1 MPERSRSILE
11 TYNCLVRYKE
21 ILAILVKYGYKDLLM
36 KINPSENKD
45 INEVLKD
52 GNAVP
57 PESVTALSGAE
68 RFRLLLESLGTTFIK
83 FGQILSTRNDILPED
98 YCAELKKLQDKVPPF
113 PDEEAKAIIKE
124 ELGKTTDELFQSFSE
139 KPVAC
144 ASIAQVYKATLP
156 SGEIVAIKIRR
167 PNIEKKIQ
175 SDLAIMEDLS
185 RLLEKYVQ
193 EARAIRPTTLVR
205 EFGRQLQQEM
215 NLLVEANNLERFNIL
230 NQNESR
236 LKLVKLYRDL
246 STSHILTME
255 FVTGTKISNTEK
267 LRSLNLD
274 LKTIAKNG
282 ASVIISQIFDQGFYH
297 GDPHPGNILVQDDG
311 RICFLDFGAMG
322 KLTKEQRML
331 LAEGLVA
338 VVRRRDDELLRVVL
352 KLSSNGD
359 DIKDTKELGRDI
371 SDFVDTYAYLPLNRI
386 KVDEILNDLTKLLTK
401 HGIIL
406 PPEISTLVKV
416 LAMLDGTYLAIDPDF
431 QVMEVMKPYAQ
442 KLVLEKFDPKRLASD
457 MTHTSAE
464 LYRLLRDLPDEARS
478 IIKTIKKAEL
488 KVSVSSGNLKQVLR
502 TFDKDANRLSYAL
515 IVSALLLASALL
527 LHTHTPPVWHEVSIL
542 GIVGLIASATMGLWL
557 LIAIARSG
565 HL

>member
-52 GNAVP
+52 GNTVP

>member
-52 GNAVP
+52 GDTVP
-57 PESVTALSGAE
+57 PESVQALSGAE

-98 YCAELKKLQDKVPPF
+98 YCAELKMLQDKVPPF

-167 PNIEKKIQ
+167 PNIEKRIQ
-175 SDLAIMEDLS
+175 ADLAIMEDLS

-267 LRSLNLD
+267 LKSLNLD

-386 KVDEILNDLTKLLTK
+386 KVDEILNDLMKLLTK

>member
-1 MPERSRSILE
+1 MPDRSRSILE

-21 ILAILVKYGYKDLLM
+21 ILTILAKYGYRDLLL
-36 KINPSENKD
+36 KINSSENKD
-45 INEVLKD
+45 LNEVLKD
-52 GNAVP
+52 KSAEA
-57 PESVTALSGAE
+57 PESVKALSGAV

-113 PDEEAKAIIKE
+113 PDEDAKAIIKD
-124 ELGKTTDELFQSFSE
+124 ELGKSTDELFQSFSE

-156 SGEIVAIKIRR
+156 NGEVVAIKIRR

-193 EARAIRPTTLVR
+193 EARAIRPTALVK
-205 EFGRQLQQEM
+205 EFGRQLRQET
-215 NLLVEANNLERFNIL
+215 NLLNEAANLERFNIQ
-230 NQNESR
+230 NQNEPR

-246 STSHILTME
+246 TTSHILTME
-255 FVTGTKISNTEK
+255 FVTGTKISDTEK

-282 ASVIISQIFDQGFYH
+282 ASIILSQIFDQGFFH

-311 RICFLDFGAMG
+311 RLCFLDFGAMG

-338 VVRRRDDELLRVVL
+338 VVRRKDDELLRAVL
-352 KLSSNGD
+352 KLSANGD
-359 DIKDTKELGRDI
+359 DIKDAKELGRDI

-386 KVDEILNDLTKLLTK
+386 KVDEILNDLMKLLTK
-401 HGIIL
+401 HGILL

-416 LAMLDGTYLAIDPDF
+416 LAMLDGTYLAIDPEF
-431 QVMEVMKPYAQ
+431 QVMEEIKPYAQ
-442 KLVLEKFDPKRLASD
+442 KLVLEKYDPKRLASD

-464 LYRLLRDLPDEARS
+464 LYRLLRDLPDEARDL
-478 IIKTIKKAEL
+478 IKTIKKAEIKL
-488 KVSVSSGNLKQVLR
+488 SISSTNLKQVLR

-542 GIVGLIASATMGLWL
+542 GILGLIASATMGLWL

>member
-1 MPERSRSILE
+1 M
-11 TYNCLVRYKE
+11 
-21 ILAILVKYGYKDLLM
+21 
-36 KINPSENKD
+36 
-45 INEVLKD
+45 KD
-52 GNAVP
+52 GNTVP
-57 PESVTALSGAE
+57 PESVQALSGAE

-113 PDEEAKAIIKE
+113 PDEQAKAIIKE

-167 PNIEKKIQ
+167 PNIEKRIQ
-175 SDLAIMEDLS
+175 ADLAIMEDLS

-464 LYRLLRDLPDEARS
+464 LYRLLRDLPDEARDL
-478 IIKTIKKAEL
+478 IKTIKKAEIKL
-488 KVSVSSGNLKQVLR
+488 SLSSTNLKQVLR

>member
-1 MPERSRSILE
+1 MPDRSRSILE

-21 ILAILVKYGYKDLLM
+21 ILTILVKYGYRDLLM
-36 KINPSENKD
+36 KINSSENKD
-45 INEVLKD
+45 LNDVLKEA
-52 GNAVP
+52 GTVP
-57 PESVTALSGAE
+57 PESVSALSGAE

-83 FGQILSTRNDILPED
+83 FGQILSTRNDILPEE
-98 YCAELKKLQDKVPPF
+98 YCEELKKLQDKVPPF
-113 PDEEAKAIIKE
+113 PDEDAKNIIKE
-124 ELGKTTDELFQSFSE
+124 ELGKDVTELFQSFSD

-144 ASIAQVYKATLP
+144 ASIAQVYKATLHT
-156 SGEIVAIKIRR
+156 GEVVAIKIRR
-167 PNIEKKIQ
+167 PNIEKKIL

-185 RLLEKYVQ
+185 RLLEKHIQ
-193 EARAIRPTTLVR
+193 EARAIRPTNMVK

-215 NLLVEANNLERFNIL
+215 NLLVEANNLERFNI
-230 NQNESR
+230 QNANEPR
-236 LKLVKLYRDL
+236 LRLVKLYRKYC
-246 STSHILTME
+246 TSHILTME
-255 FVTGTKISNTEK
+255 FMTGTKISDTEK
-267 LRSLNLD
+267 LKSLNLD

-282 ASVIISQIFDQGFYH
+282 ASVIISQIFEQGFFH

-322 KLTKEQRML
+322 KLTKEQRMI

-338 VVRRRDDELLRVVL
+338 VVRRKDDELLRAVL
-352 KLSSNGD
+352 KLSANGD
-359 DIKDTKELGRDI
+359 DITDTKELGRDI
-371 SDFVDTYAYLPLNRI
+371 SDFVDTYAYLPLNQI
-386 KVDEILNDLTKLLTK
+386 KVDEILNDLMKLLTK

-406 PPEISTLVKV
+406 PPEITTLVKV
-416 LAMLDGTYLAIDPDF
+416 LAMLDGTGLALDPEF
-431 QVMEVMKPYAQ
+431 QVMEEIKPFAQ
-442 KLVLEKFDPKRLASD
+442 KLVLQKFDPARLASD

-464 LYRLLRDLPDEARS
+464 LYRLLRDLPDEARDL
-478 IIKTIKKAEL
+478 IKTIKKAEIKL
-488 KVSVSSGNLKQVLR
+488 SLSSTNLKQVLR

-515 IVSALLLASALL
+515 IVSALLLSSALL

>member
-1 MPERSRSILE
+1 MPDRSRSILE

-45 INEVLKD
+45 LNEVLKD
-52 GNAVP
+52 GNTVP
-57 PESVTALSGAE
+57 PESVIALSGAE

-113 PDEEAKAIIKE
+113 PDEQAKAIIKE

-167 PNIEKKIQ
+167 PNIEKRIQ
-175 SDLAIMEDLS
+175 ADLAIMEDLS

>member
-1 MPERSRSILE
+1 MPDRSRSILE

-21 ILAILVKYGYKDLLM
+21 ILTILVKYGYRDLLM
-36 KINPSENKD
+36 KINSSENKD
-45 INEVLKD
+45 LNDVLKEA
-52 GNAVP
+52 GTVP
-57 PESVTALSGAE
+57 PESVSALSGAE

-83 FGQILSTRNDILPED
+83 FGQILSTRNDILPEE
-98 YCAELKKLQDKVPPF
+98 YCEELKKLQDKVPPF
-113 PDEEAKAIIKE
+113 PDEDAKNIIKE
-124 ELGKTTDELFQSFSE
+124 ELGKDVTELFQSFSE

-144 ASIAQVYKATLP
+144 ASIAQVYKATLHT
-156 SGEIVAIKIRR
+156 GEVVAIKIRR
-167 PNIEKKIQ
+167 PNIEKKIL

-185 RLLEKYVQ
+185 RLLEKHIQ
-193 EARAIRPTTLVR
+193 EARTIRPTNMVK

-215 NLLVEANNLERFNIL
+215 NLLVEANNLERFNI
-230 NQNESR
+230 QNANEPR
-236 LKLVKLYRDL
+236 LRLVKLYREYC
-246 STSHILTME
+246 TSHILTME
-255 FVTGTKISNTEK
+255 FMTGTKISDTEK
-267 LRSLNLD
+267 LKSLNLD

-282 ASVIISQIFDQGFYH
+282 ASVIISQIFEQGFFH

-322 KLTKEQRML
+322 KLTKEQRMI

-338 VVRRRDDELLRVVL
+338 VVRRKDDELLRAVL
-352 KLSSNGD
+352 KLSANGD
-359 DIKDTKELGRDI
+359 DITDTKELGRDI
-371 SDFVDTYAYLPLNRI
+371 SDFVDTYAYLPLNQI
-386 KVDEILNDLTKLLTK
+386 KVDEILNDLMKLLTK

-406 PPEISTLVKV
+406 PPEITTLVKV
-416 LAMLDGTYLAIDPDF
+416 LAMLDGTGLALDPEF

-515 IVSALLLASALL
+515 IVSALLLASALI
-527 LHTHTPPVWHEVSIL
+527 LHTHTPPVWHNISIL
-542 GIVGLIASATMGLWL
+542 GIIGLAISGTMGLWL

>member
-21 ILAILVKYGYKDLLM
+21 ILTILVKYGYKDLLM
-36 KINPSENKD
+36 KINSSENKD
-45 INEVLKD
+45 LDEVLKD
-52 GNAVP
+52 KSAEA
-57 PESVTALSGAE
+57 PESVQALSGAE

-98 YCAELKKLQDKVPPF
+98 YCAELKKLQDTVPPF

-156 SGEIVAIKIRR
+156 NGEVVAIKIRR

-193 EARAIRPTTLVR
+193 EARAIRPTALVK

-230 NQNESR
+230 NQNETR

-267 LRSLNLD
+267 LKSLNLD

-478 IIKTIKKAEL
+478 IIKTIKKAEIKL
-488 KVSVSSGNLKQVLR
+488 SISSTNLKQVLR

>member
-1 MPERSRSILE
+1 MPDRSRSILE

-52 GNAVP
+52 GNTVP
-57 PESVTALSGAE
+57 PESVQALSGAE

-83 FGQILSTRNDILPED
+83 FGQILSTRNDIRPED

-113 PDEEAKAIIKE
+113 PDEQAKAIIKE

-156 SGEIVAIKIRR
+156 NGEIVAIKIRR
-167 PNIEKKIQ
+167 PNIEKRIQ
-175 SDLAIMEDLS
+175 ADLAIMEDLS

-193 EARAIRPTTLVR
+193 EARAIRPTALVK
-205 EFGRQLQQEM
+205 EFGRQLRQET
-215 NLLVEANNLERFNIL
+215 NLLNEAANLERFNIL

-246 STSHILTME
+246 TTSHILTME
-255 FVTGTKISNTEK
+255 FVTGTKISDTEK
-267 LRSLNLD
+267 LQSLNLD

-282 ASVIISQIFDQGFYH
+282 TSIILSQIFDQGFFH

-311 RICFLDFGAMG
+311 RLCFLDFGAMG

-331 LAEGLVA
+331 LAEALVA
-338 VVRRRDDELLRVVL
+338 VVRRKDDELLRAVL
-352 KLSSNGD
+352 KLSANSD
-359 DIKDTKELGRDI
+359 DIKDAKELGRDI

-386 KVDEILNDLTKLLTK
+386 KIDEILNDLIKLLTK
-401 HGIIL
+401 HGILL

-416 LAMLDGTYLAIDPDF
+416 LAMLDGTGLALDPEF
-431 QVMEVMKPYAQ
+431 QVMEEIKPFAQ
-442 KLVLEKFDPKRLASD
+442 KLVLQKFDPARLASD

-464 LYRLLRDLPDEARS
+464 LYRLLRDLPDEARDL
-478 IIKTIKKAEL
+478 IKTIKKAEIKL
-488 KVSVSSGNLKQVLR
+488 SLSSTNLKQVLR

-527 LHTHTPPVWHEVSIL
+527 LHTHTPPDWHEVSIL

>member
-52 GNAVP
+52 GNTVP
-57 PESVTALSGAE
+57 PESVIALSGAE

-167 PNIEKKIQ
+167 PNIEKRIQ
-175 SDLAIMEDLS
+175 ADLAIMEDLS

-386 KVDEILNDLTKLLTK
+386 KVDEILNDLMKLLTK

>member
-52 GNAVP
+52 GNTVP
-57 PESVTALSGAE
+57 PESVQALSGAE

-113 PDEEAKAIIKE
+113 PDEDAKAIIKE
-124 ELGKTTDELFQSFSE
+124 ELGKTTDELFQSFSD

-167 PNIEKKIQ
+167 PNIEKRIQ
-175 SDLAIMEDLS
+175 ADLAIMEDLS

-386 KVDEILNDLTKLLTK
+386 KVDEILNDLMKLLTK

>member
-1 MPERSRSILE
+1 MPDRSRSILE

-52 GNAVP
+52 GNTVP
-57 PESVTALSGAE
+57 PESVQALSGAE

-113 PDEEAKAIIKE
+113 PDEQAKAIIKE

-156 SGEIVAIKIRR
+156 NGEIVAIKIRR
-167 PNIEKKIQ
+167 PNIEKRIQ
-175 SDLAIMEDLS
+175 ADLAIMEDLS

-193 EARAIRPTTLVR
+193 EARAIRPTALVK
-205 EFGRQLQQEM
+205 EFGRQLRQET
-215 NLLVEANNLERFNIL
+215 NLLNEAANLERFNIL

-246 STSHILTME
+246 TTSHILTME
-255 FVTGTKISNTEK
+255 FVTGTKISDTEK
-267 LRSLNLD
+267 LQSLNLD

-282 ASVIISQIFDQGFYH
+282 TSIILSQIFDQGFFH

-311 RICFLDFGAMG
+311 RLCFLDFGAMG

-331 LAEGLVA
+331 LAEALVA
-338 VVRRRDDELLRVVL
+338 VVRRKDDELLRAVL
-352 KLSSNGD
+352 KLSANSD
-359 DIKDTKELGRDI
+359 DIKDAKELGRDI

-386 KVDEILNDLTKLLTK
+386 KIDEILNDLIKLLTK
-401 HGIIL
+401 HGILL

-416 LAMLDGTYLAIDPDF
+416 LAMLDGTGLALDPEF
-431 QVMEVMKPYAQ
+431 QVMEEIKPFAQ
-442 KLVLEKFDPKRLASD
+442 KLVLQKFDPARLASD

-464 LYRLLRDLPDEARS
+464 LYRLLRDLPDEARDL
-478 IIKTIKKAEL
+478 IKTIKKAEIKL
-488 KVSVSSGNLKQVLR
+488 SLSSTNLKQVLR

>member
-52 GNAVP
+52 GNTVP
-57 PESVTALSGAE
+57 PESVIALSGAE

-124 ELGKTTDELFQSFSE
+124 ELGKTTDELFQSFSD

-156 SGEIVAIKIRR
+156 NGEVVAIKIRR
-167 PNIEKKIQ
+167 PNIEKRIQ
-175 SDLAIMEDLS
+175 ADLAIMEDLS

-386 KVDEILNDLTKLLTK
+386 KVDEILNDLMRLLTK

-464 LYRLLRDLPDEARS
+464 LYRLSRDLPDEARS

>member
-52 GNAVP
+52 GNTVP
-57 PESVTALSGAE
+57 PESVIALSGAE

-167 PNIEKKIQ
+167 PNIEKRIQ
-175 SDLAIMEDLS
+175 ADLAIMEDLS

-267 LRSLNLD
+267 LKSLNLD

-386 KVDEILNDLTKLLTK
+386 KVDEILNDLMKLLTK

>member
-1 MPERSRSILE
+1 MPDRSRSILE

-21 ILAILVKYGYKDLLM
+21 ILTILVKYGYRDLLM
-36 KINPSENKD
+36 KINSSENKD
-45 INEVLKD
+45 LNDVLKEA
-52 GNAVP
+52 GTVP
-57 PESVTALSGAE
+57 PESVSALSGAE

-83 FGQILSTRNDILPED
+83 FGQILSTRNDILPEE
-98 YCAELKKLQDKVPPF
+98 YCEELKKLQDKVPPF
-113 PDEEAKAIIKE
+113 PDEDAKNIIKE
-124 ELGKTTDELFQSFSE
+124 ELGKDVTELFQSFSE

-144 ASIAQVYKATLP
+144 ASIAQVYKATLHT
-156 SGEIVAIKIRR
+156 GDVVAIKIRR
-167 PNIEKKIQ
+167 PNIEKKIL

-185 RLLEKYVQ
+185 RLLEKHIQ
-193 EARAIRPTTLVR
+193 EARAIRPTNMVK

-215 NLLVEANNLERFNIL
+215 NLLVEANNLERFNI
-230 NQNESR
+230 QNANEPR
-236 LKLVKLYRDL
+236 LRLVKLYREYC
-246 STSHILTME
+246 TSHILTME
-255 FVTGTKISNTEK
+255 FMTGTKISDTEK
-267 LRSLNLD
+267 LKSLNLD

-282 ASVIISQIFDQGFYH
+282 ASVIISQIFDQGFFH

-322 KLTKEQRML
+322 KLTKEQRMI

-338 VVRRRDDELLRVVL
+338 VVRRKDDELLRAVL
-352 KLSSNGD
+352 KLSANGD
-359 DIKDTKELGRDI
+359 DIRDTKELGRDI
-371 SDFVDTYAYLPLNRI
+371 SDFVDTYAYLPLNQI
-386 KVDEILNDLTKLLTK
+386 KVDEILNDLMKLLSK

-406 PPEISTLVKV
+406 PPEITTLVKV

-431 QVMEVMKPYAQ
+431 QVMEEIKPYAE
-442 KLVLEKFDPKRLASD
+442 KLVLEKFDPARLASD

-464 LYRLLRDLPDEARS
+464 LYRLLRDLPDEARDL
-478 IIKTIKKAEL
+478 IKTIKKAEL

-515 IVSALLLASALL
+515 IVSALLLASALI
-527 LHTHTPPVWHEVSIL
+527 LHTHTPPVWHNISIL
-542 GIVGLIASATMGLWL
+542 GIIGLAISGTMGLWL

>member
-1 MPERSRSILE
+1 MPDRSRSILE

-52 GNAVP
+52 GNTVP
-57 PESVTALSGAE
+57 PESVQALSGAE

-113 PDEEAKAIIKE
+113 PDEQAKAIIKE

-167 PNIEKKIQ
+167 PNIEKRIQ
-175 SDLAIMEDLS
+175 ADLAIMEDLS

-464 LYRLLRDLPDEARS
+464 LYRLLRDLPDEARDL
-478 IIKTIKKAEL
+478 IKTIKKAEIKL
-488 KVSVSSGNLKQVLR
+488 SLSSTNLKQVLR

>member
-36 KINPSENKD
+36 KINSSENKD
-45 INEVLKD
+45 LDEVLKD
-52 GNAVP
+52 KSAEA
-57 PESVTALSGAE
+57 PESVNELSGAE

-113 PDEEAKAIIKE
+113 PDEDAKAIIKE

-156 SGEIVAIKIRR
+156 NGEVVAIKIRR

-193 EARAIRPTTLVR
+193 EARAIRPTALVK
-205 EFGRQLQQEM
+205 EFGRQLRQET
-215 NLLVEANNLERFNIL
+215 NLLNEAANLERFNIQ
-230 NQNESR
+230 NQNEPR

-246 STSHILTME
+246 TTSHILTME
-255 FVTGTKISNTEK
+255 FVTGTKISDTEK
-267 LRSLNLD
+267 LQSLNLD

-282 ASVIISQIFDQGFYH
+282 TSIILSQIFDQGFYH

-311 RICFLDFGAMG
+311 RLCFLDFGAMG

-331 LAEGLVA
+331 LAEALVA
-338 VVRRRDDELLRVVL
+338 VVRRKDDELLRAVL
-352 KLSSNGD
+352 KLSANGD
-359 DIKDTKELGRDI
+359 DIKDAKELGRDI

-386 KVDEILNDLTKLLTK
+386 KIDEILNDLIKLLTK
-401 HGIIL
+401 HGILL

-416 LAMLDGTYLAIDPDF
+416 LAMLDGTGLALDPEF
-431 QVMEVMKPYAQ
+431 QVMEEIKPFAQ
-442 KLVLEKFDPKRLASD
+442 KLVLQKFDPARLASD

-464 LYRLLRDLPDEARS
+464 LYRLLRDLPDEARDL
-478 IIKTIKKAEL
+478 IKTIKKAEIKL
-488 KVSVSSGNLKQVLR
+488 SLSSTNLKQVLR

>member
-52 GNAVP
+52 GNTVP
-57 PESVTALSGAE
+57 PESVQALSGAE

-113 PDEEAKAIIKE
+113 PDEDAKAIIKE

-167 PNIEKKIQ
+167 PNIEKRIQ
-175 SDLAIMEDLS
+175 ADLAIMEDLS

-267 LRSLNLD
+267 LKSLNLD

>member
-52 GNAVP
+52 GNTVP
-57 PESVTALSGAE
+57 PESVQALSGAE

-113 PDEEAKAIIKE
+113 PDEQAKAIIKE

-156 SGEIVAIKIRR
+156 NGEIVAIKIRR
-167 PNIEKKIQ
+167 PNIEKRIQ
-175 SDLAIMEDLS
+175 ADLAIMEDLS

>member
-52 GNAVP
+52 GNTVP
-57 PESVTALSGAE
+57 PESVQALSGAE

-124 ELGKTTDELFQSFSE
+124 ELGKSTSELFQSFSD

-193 EARAIRPTTLVR
+193 EARAIRPTALVK
-205 EFGRQLQQEM
+205 EFGRQLRQET
-215 NLLVEANNLERFNIL
+215 NLLNEAANLERFNIQ
-230 NQNESR
+230 NQNEPR

-246 STSHILTME
+246 TTSHILTME
-255 FVTGTKISNTEK
+255 FVTGTKISDTEK
-267 LRSLNLD
+267 LQSLNLD

-282 ASVIISQIFDQGFYH
+282 TSIILSQIFDQGFFH

-311 RICFLDFGAMG
+311 RLCFLDFGAMG

-331 LAEGLVA
+331 LAEALVA
-338 VVRRRDDELLRVVL
+338 VVRRKDDELLRAVL
-352 KLSSNGD
+352 KLSANGD
-359 DIKDTKELGRDI
+359 DIKDAKELGRDI

-386 KVDEILNDLTKLLTK
+386 KIDEILNDLIKLLTK
-401 HGIIL
+401 HGILL

-416 LAMLDGTYLAIDPDF
+416 LAMLDGTGLALDPEF
-431 QVMEVMKPYAQ
+431 QVMEEIKPFAQ
-442 KLVLEKFDPKRLASD
+442 KLVLQKFDPARLASD

-515 IVSALLLASALL
+515 IVSALLLSSALL

>member
-1 MPERSRSILE
+1 MPDRSRSILE

-21 ILAILVKYGYKDLLM
+21 ILTILAKYGYRDLLL
-36 KINPSENKD
+36 KINSSENKD
-45 INEVLKD
+45 LNEVLKD
-52 GNAVP
+52 KNAEA
-57 PESVTALSGAE
+57 PESVKALSGAV

-83 FGQILSTRNDILPED
+83 FGQILSTRNDILPEN
-98 YCAELKKLQDKVPPF
+98 YCEELKKLQDKVPPF

-193 EARAIRPTTLVR
+193 EARAIRPTALVK
-205 EFGRQLQQEM
+205 EFGRQLRQET
-215 NLLVEANNLERFNIL
+215 NLLNEAANLERFNIQ
-230 NQNESR
+230 NQNEPR

-246 STSHILTME
+246 CTSHILTME

-267 LRSLNLD
+267 LQSLNLD

-282 ASVIISQIFDQGFYH
+282 ASIILSQIFDQGFFH

-311 RICFLDFGAMG
+311 RLCFLDFGAMG

-331 LAEGLVA
+331 LAEALVA
-338 VVRRRDDELLRVVL
+338 VVRRKDDELLRAVI
-352 KLSSNGD
+352 KLSANGD

-386 KVDEILNDLTKLLTK
+386 KIDEILNDLIKLLTK
-401 HGIIL
+401 HGILL

-416 LAMLDGTYLAIDPDF
+416 LAMLDGTGLALDPEF
-431 QVMEVMKPYAQ
+431 QVMEEIKPFAQ
-442 KLVLEKFDPKRLASD
+442 KLVLQKFDPARLASD

-464 LYRLLRDLPDEARS
+464 LYRLLRDLPDEARDL
-478 IIKTIKKAEL
+478 IKTIKKAEIKL
-488 KVSVSSGNLKQVLR
+488 SLSSTNLKQVLR

-542 GIVGLIASATMGLWL
+542 GILGLVISSTMGLWL

>member
-57 PESVTALSGAE
+57 PESVQALSGAE

-167 PNIEKKIQ
+167 PNIEKRIQ
-175 SDLAIMEDLS
+175 ADLAIMEDLS

-386 KVDEILNDLTKLLTK
+386 KVDEILNDLMKLLTK

>member
-36 KINPSENKD
+36 KINSSENKD
-45 INEVLKD
+45 LNEVLKD
-52 GNAVP
+52 KSAEA
-57 PESVTALSGAE
+57 PESVQALSGAE

-113 PDEEAKAIIKE
+113 PDEDAKAIIKE

-156 SGEIVAIKIRR
+156 NGEVVAIKIRR

-193 EARAIRPTTLVR
+193 EARAIRPTALVK
-205 EFGRQLQQEM
+205 EFGRQLRQET
-215 NLLVEANNLERFNIL
+215 NLLNEAANLERFNIQ
-230 NQNESR
+230 NQNEPR

-246 STSHILTME
+246 TTSHILTME
-255 FVTGTKISNTEK
+255 FVTGTKISDTEK
-267 LRSLNLD
+267 LQSLNLD

-282 ASVIISQIFDQGFYH
+282 ASIILSQIFDQGFFH

-331 LAEGLVA
+331 LAEALVA
-338 VVRRRDDELLRVVL
+338 VVRRKDDELLRAVL
-352 KLSSNGD
+352 KLSANGD

-386 KVDEILNDLTKLLTK
+386 KIDEILDDLIKLLTK
-401 HGIIL
+401 HGILL

-416 LAMLDGTYLAIDPDF
+416 LAMLDGTGLALDPEF
-431 QVMEVMKPYAQ
+431 QVMEEIKPFAQ
-442 KLVLEKFDPKRLASD
+442 KLVLQKFDPARLASD

-464 LYRLLRDLPDEARS
+464 LYRLLRDLPDEARDL
-478 IIKTIKKAEL
+478 IKTIKKAEIKL
-488 KVSVSSGNLKQVLR
+488 SISSTNLKQVLR

-515 IVSALLLASALL
+515 IVSALLLSSALL

-542 GIVGLIASATMGLWL
+542 GILGLIASATMGLWL

>member
-1 MPERSRSILE
+1 MSEKSRSILE

-21 ILAILVKYGYKDLLM
+21 ILAILVKYGYRDLLL
-36 KINPSENKD
+36 KINSSENKD
-45 INEVLKD
+45 LNDVLKEN
-52 GNAVP
+52 GAVP
-57 PESVTALSGAE
+57 PENVQSLSGAE
-68 RFRLLLESLGTTFIK
+68 RFRLLLETLGTTFIK
-83 FGQILSTRNDILPED
+83 FGQILSTRNDILPEE
-98 YCAELKKLQDKVPPF
+98 YCEELKKLQDKVPPF
-113 PDEEAKAIIKE
+113 PDEAAKEIIKE
-124 ELGKTTDELFQSFSE
+124 ELGKDVSELFRSFSE

-156 SGEIVAIKIRR
+156 NGELVAIKIRR

-175 SDLAIMEDLS
+175 ADLAIMEDLS
-185 RLLEKYVQ
+185 RLLEKHVQ
-193 EARAIRPTTLVR
+193 EARALRPTALVK

-215 NLLVEANNLERFNIL
+215 NLLVEANNLERFNIQ
-230 NQNESR
+230 NQNEPR

-255 FVTGTKISNTEK
+255 FVTGTKISDTEK
-267 LRSLNLD
+267 LKSLDLD

-282 ASVIISQIFDQGFYH
+282 ASVIISQIFDQGFFH

-311 RICFLDFGAMG
+311 RLCFLDFGAMG

-359 DIKDTKELGRDI
+359 DIKDVKELGRDI

-386 KVDEILNDLTKLLTK
+386 KVDEILNDLMKLLTK
-401 HGIIL
+401 HGILL

-431 QVMEVMKPYAQ
+431 QVMEEMKPYAQ
-442 KLVLEKFDPKRLASD
+442 KLVLQKFDPRRLASD

-464 LYRLLRDLPDEARS
+464 LYRLLRDLPEEARAL
-478 IIKTIKKAEL
+478 IKTIKKAEL
-488 KVSVSSGNLKQVLR
+488 KVSVSSGNLRQVLR
-502 TFDKDANRLSYAL
+502 TFDKDANRLAYAL
-515 IVSALLLASALL
+515 IVSALLIASAVV

-542 GIVGLIASATMGLWL
+542 GIVGLVVSATMGLWL

>member
-1 MPERSRSILE
+1 MPDRSRSILE

-21 ILAILVKYGYKDLLM
+21 ILTILAKYGYRDLLL
-36 KINPSENKD
+36 KINSSENKD
-45 INEVLKD
+45 LNEVLKD
-52 GNAVP
+52 KSAEA
-57 PESVTALSGAE
+57 PESVKALSGAV

-124 ELGKTTDELFQSFSE
+124 ELGKSTDELFQSFSD

-156 SGEIVAIKIRR
+156 NGEVVAIKIRR

-193 EARAIRPTTLVR
+193 EARALRPTALVR
-205 EFGRQLQQEM
+205 EFGRQLRQET
-215 NLLVEANNLERFNIL
+215 NLLNEAANLERFNIQ
-230 NQNESR
+230 NQNEPR

-246 STSHILTME
+246 CTSHILTME
-255 FVTGTKISNTEK
+255 FVTGTKISDTEK
-267 LRSLNLD
+267 LQSLNLD

-282 ASVIISQIFDQGFYH
+282 ASIILSQIFDQGFFH

-311 RICFLDFGAMG
+311 RLCFLDFGAMG

-338 VVRRRDDELLRVVL
+338 VVRRKDDELLRAVI

-386 KVDEILNDLTKLLTK
+386 KVDEILNDLMKLLTK
-401 HGIIL
+401 HGILL

-416 LAMLDGTYLAIDPDF
+416 LAMLDGTYLAIDPEF
-431 QVMEVMKPYAQ
+431 QVMEEIKPYAQ
-442 KLVLEKFDPKRLASD
+442 KLVMQKFDPARLASD

-464 LYRLLRDLPDEARS
+464 LYRLLRDLPDEARDL
-478 IIKTIKKAEL
+478 IKTIKKAEIKL
-488 KVSVSSGNLKQVLR
+488 SLSSTNLKQVLR

-542 GIVGLIASATMGLWL
+542 GILGLIASATMGLWL

>member
-52 GNAVP
+52 GNTVP
-57 PESVTALSGAE
+57 PESVQALSGAE

-167 PNIEKKIQ
+167 PNIEKRIQ
-175 SDLAIMEDLS
+175 ADLAIMEDLS

-515 IVSALLLASALL
+515 IVSALLLSSALL

>member
-57 PESVTALSGAE
+57 PESVQALSGAE

-167 PNIEKKIQ
+167 PNIEKRIQ
-175 SDLAIMEDLS
+175 ADLAIMEDLS

>member
-36 KINPSENKD
+36 KINSSENKD
-45 INEVLKD
+45 LDEVLKD
-52 GNAVP
+52 KSAEA
-57 PESVTALSGAE
+57 PESVNELSGAE

-113 PDEEAKAIIKE
+113 PDEDAKAIIKE

-156 SGEIVAIKIRR
+156 NGEVVAIKIRR

-193 EARAIRPTTLVR
+193 EARAIRPTALVK
-205 EFGRQLQQEM
+205 EFGRQLRQET
-215 NLLVEANNLERFNIL
+215 NLLNEAANLERFNIQ
-230 NQNESR
+230 NQNEPR

-246 STSHILTME
+246 TTSHILTME

-282 ASVIISQIFDQGFYH
+282 TSIILSQIFDQGFYH

-311 RICFLDFGAMG
+311 RLCFLDFGAMG

-331 LAEGLVA
+331 LAEALVA
-338 VVRRRDDELLRVVL
+338 VVRRKDDELLRAVL
-352 KLSSNGD
+352 KLSANGD
-359 DIKDTKELGRDI
+359 DIKDAKELGRDI

-386 KVDEILNDLTKLLTK
+386 KIDEILNDLIKLLTK
-401 HGIIL
+401 HGILL

-416 LAMLDGTYLAIDPDF
+416 LAMLDGTGLALDPEF
-431 QVMEVMKPYAQ
+431 QVMEEIKPFAQ
-442 KLVLEKFDPKRLASD
+442 KLVLQKFDPARLASD

-464 LYRLLRDLPDEARS
+464 LYRLLRDLPDEARDL
-478 IIKTIKKAEL
+478 IKTIKKAEIKL
-488 KVSVSSGNLKQVLR
+488 SLSSTNLKQVLR

>member
-52 GNAVP
+52 GDTVP
-57 PESVTALSGAE
+57 PESVIALSGAE

-113 PDEEAKAIIKE
+113 PDEQAKAIIKE

-156 SGEIVAIKIRR
+156 SGKIVAIKIRR
-167 PNIEKKIQ
+167 PNIEKRIQ
-175 SDLAIMEDLS
+175 ADLAIMEDLS

-267 LRSLNLD
+267 LKSLNLD

-386 KVDEILNDLTKLLTK
+386 KVDEILNDLMKLLTK

-416 LAMLDGTYLAIDPDF
+416 LAMLDGTYLAIDPNF

-557 LIAIARSG
+557 LVAIARSG

>member
-21 ILAILVKYGYKDLLM
+21 ILTILVKYGYKDLLM
-36 KINPSENKD
+36 KINSSENKD
-45 INEVLKD
+45 LDEVLKD
-52 GNAVP
+52 KSAEA
-57 PESVTALSGAE
+57 PESVQALSGAE

-156 SGEIVAIKIRR
+156 NGEVVAIKIRR

-193 EARAIRPTTLVR
+193 EARAIRPTALVK

-230 NQNESR
+230 NQNETR

-267 LRSLNLD
+267 LKSLNLD

-478 IIKTIKKAEL
+478 IIKTIKKAEIKL
-488 KVSVSSGNLKQVLR
+488 SISSTNLKQVLR

>member
-52 GNAVP
+52 GNTVP

-113 PDEEAKAIIKE
+113 PDEQAKAIIKE

-156 SGEIVAIKIRR
+156 NGEIVAIKIRR
-167 PNIEKKIQ
+167 PNIEKRIQ
-175 SDLAIMEDLS
+175 ADLAIMEDLS

-230 NQNESR
+230 NQNEAR

-386 KVDEILNDLTKLLTK
+386 KVDEILNDLMKLLTK

-542 GIVGLIASATMGLWL
+542 GILGLIASATMGLWL

>member
-1 MPERSRSILE
+1 MPDRSRSILE

-21 ILAILVKYGYKDLLM
+21 ILTILAKYGYRDLLL
-36 KINPSENKD
+36 KINSSENKD
-45 INEVLKD
+45 LNEVLKD
-52 GNAVP
+52 KNAEA
-57 PESVTALSGAE
+57 PESVKALSGAE

-124 ELGKTTDELFQSFSE
+124 ELGKTTDELFQSFSD

-156 SGEIVAIKIRR
+156 NGEIVAIKIRR

-193 EARAIRPTTLVR
+193 EARAIRPTALVK
-205 EFGRQLQQEM
+205 EFGRQLRQET
-215 NLLVEANNLERFNIL
+215 NLLNEAANLERFNIQ
-230 NQNESR
+230 NQNEPR

-246 STSHILTME
+246 CTSHILTME

-267 LRSLNLD
+267 LQSLNLD

-282 ASVIISQIFDQGFYH
+282 ASIILSQIFDQGFFH

-311 RICFLDFGAMG
+311 RLCFLDFGAMG

-331 LAEGLVA
+331 LAEALVA
-338 VVRRRDDELLRVVL
+338 VVRRKDDELLRAVI
-352 KLSSNGD
+352 KLSANGD

-386 KVDEILNDLTKLLTK
+386 KIDEILNDLIKLLTK
-401 HGIIL
+401 HGILL

-416 LAMLDGTYLAIDPDF
+416 LAMLDGTGLALDPEF
-431 QVMEVMKPYAQ
+431 QVMEEIKPFAQ
-442 KLVLEKFDPKRLASD
+442 KLVLQKFDPARLASD

-464 LYRLLRDLPDEARS
+464 LYRLLRDLPDEARDL
-478 IIKTIKKAEL
+478 IKTIKKAEIKL
-488 KVSVSSGNLKQVLR
+488 SLSSTNLKQVLR

-542 GIVGLIASATMGLWL
+542 GILGLVISSTMGLWL

>member
-57 PESVTALSGAE
+57 PESVQALSGAE

-113 PDEEAKAIIKE
+113 PDEDAKAIIKE

-167 PNIEKKIQ
+167 PNIEKRIQ
-175 SDLAIMEDLS
+175 ADLAIMEDLS

-386 KVDEILNDLTKLLTK
+386 KVDEILNDLMKLLTK

>member
-52 GNAVP
+52 GNTVP
-57 PESVTALSGAE
+57 PESVQALSGAE

-113 PDEEAKAIIKE
+113 PDEDAKAIIKE

-156 SGEIVAIKIRR
+156 NGEVVAIKIRR

-193 EARAIRPTTLVR
+193 EARAIRPTALVK
-205 EFGRQLQQEM
+205 EFGRQLRQET
-215 NLLVEANNLERFNIL
+215 NLLNEAANLERFNIQ
-230 NQNESR
+230 NQNEPR

-246 STSHILTME
+246 TTSHILTME
-255 FVTGTKISNTEK
+255 FVTGTKISDTEK
-267 LRSLNLD
+267 LQSLNLD

-282 ASVIISQIFDQGFYH
+282 TSIILSQIFDQGFYH

-311 RICFLDFGAMG
+311 RLCFLDFGAMG

-331 LAEGLVA
+331 LAEALVA
-338 VVRRRDDELLRVVL
+338 VVRRKDDELLRAVL
-352 KLSSNGD
+352 KLSANGD
-359 DIKDTKELGRDI
+359 DIKDAKELGRDI

-386 KVDEILNDLTKLLTK
+386 KIDEILNDLIKLLTK
-401 HGIIL
+401 HGILL

-416 LAMLDGTYLAIDPDF
+416 LAMLDGTGLALDPEF
-431 QVMEVMKPYAQ
+431 QVMEEIKPFAQ
-442 KLVLEKFDPKRLASD
+442 KLVLQKFDPARLASD

-478 IIKTIKKAEL
+478 IIKTIKKAEIKL
-488 KVSVSSGNLKQVLR
+488 SLSSTNLKQVLR

>member
-52 GNAVP
+52 GNTVP
-57 PESVTALSGAE
+57 PESVIALSGAE

-113 PDEEAKAIIKE
+113 PDEDAKAIIKE

-167 PNIEKKIQ
+167 PNIEKRIQ
-175 SDLAIMEDLS
+175 ADLAIMEDLS

-386 KVDEILNDLTKLLTK
+386 KVDEILNDLMKLLTK

>member
-52 GNAVP
+52 GNTVP
-57 PESVTALSGAE
+57 PESVQALSGAE

-113 PDEEAKAIIKE
+113 PDEQAKAIIKE

-167 PNIEKKIQ
+167 PNIEKRIQ
-175 SDLAIMEDLS
+175 ADLAIMEDLS

-267 LRSLNLD
+267 LKSLNLD

>member
-52 GNAVP
+52 GNTVP

-113 PDEEAKAIIKE
+113 PDEQAKAIIKE

-167 PNIEKKIQ
+167 PNIEKRIQ
-175 SDLAIMEDLS
+175 ADLAIMEDLS